1 MSQDKDKT
9 QPAKM
14 PSAIKR
20 PQRQRILE
28 LQQDAV
34 MESVVYM
41 QTTTG
46 NKYHQPT
53 KEAVFQ
59 ADIIRQMVANDWVEG
74 KPEGYNRESALYEQD
89 VLSFVKHT
97 QPEEWDKFC
106 KVFPT
111 EPERHFLEAL
121 VVQLKKADENA
132 TDKASR
138 TFGTLGV
145 LRHGLKIRN
154 ARFSLCQFKPE
165 HSLNPETLA
174 RYQQNICRIVPEL
187 VYSPY
192 ANAEHFAATGQKAK
206 AYRLDL
212 VLFVNGLPVATLE
225 LKSEFKQAVDN
236 AIKQYKR
243 TRLPKDPSTRKPE
256 PLLSFKR
263 GALVHFAVSQYEVY
277 MTTKLA
283 GDDTFFLPFNKG
295 TKDGGAGNDVP
306 DLSDEQQLHR
316 YATDYLW
323 NEVLLPANL
332 LNIIGRFVHLQI
344 EDKEDWQGIKYK
356 KETLI
361 FPRYHQWDVVTNLIG
376 LAIDKGTGNKY
387 LIQHSAG
394 SGKSNSIAWTAHQL
408 STLYDANGSKLF
420 HSVIVVTD
428 RTVLDDQLQDTIYQ
442 FEHADGVVGRI
453 NNKEGDGS
461 KSEKLANALENA
473 QPIIIVTIQ
482 TFPFV
487 LKAIENSTS
496 LKERRYAVIADE
508 AHSSQSG
515 STARQLKEVLMTEEA
530 DDDVEL
536 TSEDILDATI
546 AARRGNANL
555 NYYAFTATPKP
566 KTLELFGRLPNP
578 ELPPSKQNKP
588 EAHFVYS
595 MRQAIE
601 EGFILD
607 VLKNYTNYKVMYQ
620 LAQKI
625 AAEDKEVDSKRA
637 KVKLNQWVRLHDH
650 NVSQKVK
657 VIIEHFKDNVMG
669 LLGGQ
674 AKAMVVTSSRKEA
687 VRYKLAFDNYVAN
700 AQAEN
705 KRGYEAIRALVAFS
719 GEVEFNANDP
729 DSLALIDQKFTEK
742 NMNTGLKGREMRKA
756 FDSDDYQIML
766 VANKFQ
772 TGFDQPKLCAMYVDK
787 KLGGVECVQTLSRL
801 NRVYPGKAETGT
813 FVLDFCNEPDDI
825 LTAFQEYYQTAEL
838 ADVTNPNMVF
848 DLFEKLRTSGIF
860 LWAEVE
866 QFCVAFFSKH
876 KSNAAISNI
885 CHPAK
890 ERWQKRYASAV
901 EAYIKA
907 KDMFERTKK
916 TADAVLIANAENSF
930 KQCKQEKDRLEI
942 FKKDLGSF
950 TRFYEFMSQLVDYDD
965 KELEKLSLYARHL
978 RPLLREKVIEEDEL
992 DLDNVVMSHYRLS
1005 KIRQQD
1011 IELRQDAADYKLQP
1025 VTDIGSAK
1033 AKDKKEEYL
1042 SRIIEK
1048 LNEVFI
1054 TDNLTDKDMINYAY
1068 TVRDKLAEN
1077 AAVMSQ
1083 IANNSREQ
1091 AMLGDFPQAIDD
1103 AILSSSEAHQEQMMQ
1118 LLSDPIRARDFGR
1131 IIFDMLSNF
1140 KRQ

>member
-1 MSQDKDKT
+1 
-9 QPAKM
+9 M
-14 PSAIKR
+14 PRDSTVER
-20 PQRQRILE
+20 
-28 LQQDAV
+28 
-34 MESVVYM
+34 
-41 QTTTG
+41 
-46 NKYHQPT
+46 
-53 KEAVFQ
+53 VFQ
-59 ADIIRQMVANDWVEG
+59 DDIISQMVANGWVQG
-74 KPEGYNRESALYEQD
+74 TGEGYNRESALYEAD
-89 VLSFVKHT
+89 VLDFVKET
-97 QPEEWDKFC
+97 QPKEWEKLC
-106 KVFPT
+106 KVFPNET
-111 EPERHFLEAL
+111 ERHFLEAL
-121 VVQLKKADENA
+121 VAQLRKADVNA
-132 TDKASR
+132 TDQASR
-138 TFGTLGV
+138 SFGTLGV

-165 HSLNPETLA
+165 HNLNPETLA

-192 ANAEHFAATGQKAK
+192 ANKEHLEATGKKAK
-206 AYRLDL
+206 AWRIDL
-212 VLFVNGLPVATLE
+212 VLFVNGLPVSTLE
-225 LKSEFKQAVDN
+225 LKSEFKQAVEN

-243 TRLPKDPSTRKPE
+243 TRLPKDAATKKPE
-256 PLLSFKR
+256 PLLTFKR

-277 MTTKLA
+277 MATKLA

-295 TKDGGAGNDVP
+295 TKEGGAGNDVP
-306 DLSDEQQLHR
+306 TDKNR
-316 YATDYLW
+316 YASDYLW
-323 NEVLLPANL
+323 NEVLVPDNL

-344 EDKEDWQGIKYK
+344 EEKENWEGRKSK

-361 FPRYHQWDVVTNLIG
+361 FPRYHQWDVVTKLINA
-376 LAIDKGTGNKY
+376 AIEEGTGNKY
-387 LIQHSAG
+387 LVQHSAG

-408 STLYDANGSKLF
+408 STLYDSEGNKQF

-461 KSEKLANALENA
+461 KSEKLASALENS

-487 LKAIENSTS
+487 LRAIENSTS
-496 LKERRYAVIADE
+496 LKERSYAVIADE

-536 TSEDILDATI
+536 SSEDILDATI
-546 AARRGNANL
+546 AARKGSANL

-566 KTLELFGRLPNP
+566 KTMELFGRLPKP
-578 ELPPSKQNKP
+578 ELAPSKQNKP
-588 EAHFVYS
+588 KAYHVYS

-620 LAQKI
+620 LAQKME
-625 AAEDKEVDSKRA
+625 AADKEVDSKRA

-650 NVSQKVK
+650 NISQKVK
-657 VIIEHFKDNVMG
+657 VIVEHFKDNVMG

-687 VRYKLAFDNYVAN
+687 VRYKLAFDKYVAD
-700 AQAEN
+700 ALVE
-705 KRGYEAIRALVAFS
+705 KKSGYDAIRAMVAFS

-729 DSLALIDQKFTEK
+729 DSFAYIDQKFTEK
-742 NMNTGLKGREMRKA
+742 SMNPELKKRDMRKA
-756 FDSDDYQIML
+756 FDSDDYQVML

-801 NRVYPGKAETGT
+801 NRIYPSKAQTGT
-813 FVLDFCNEPDDI
+813 FVLDFVNDPEII
-825 LTAFQEYYQTAEL
+825 LESFQEYYQTAEL
-838 ADVTNPNMVF
+838 ADVTNPGMVF
-848 DLFEKLRTSGIF
+848 DLYEKLRTSGIF
-860 LWAEVE
+860 LWSEVE
-866 QFCVAFFSKH
+866 QFCEAFFTKN

-890 ERWQKRYASAV
+890 ERWQKRYTSAV

-907 KDMFERTKK
+907 KEMFERTKK
-916 TADAVLIANAENSF
+916 TGDAVLIANAENSF
-930 KQCKQEKDRLEI
+930 KDCKQEKDRLEI

-1011 IELRQDAADYKLQP
+1011 IQLKEDAPDYQLEP
-1025 VTDIGSAK
+1025 STDIGTAK
-1033 AKDKKEEYL
+1033 AKDKKEEFL
-1042 SRIIEK
+1042 SHILDK

-1054 TDNLTDKDMINYAY
+1054 TDNLSDKDMINYAF
-1068 TVRDKLAEN
+1068 TVRDKLTEN
-1077 AAVMSQ
+1077 EAVMSQ
-1083 IANNSREQ
+1083 IANNTREQ

-1103 AILSSSEAHQEQMMQ
+1103 AILGSNEAHQEQMMQ
-1118 LLSDPIRARDFGR
+1118 LLSDPTKTQQFARV
-1131 IIFDMLSNF
+1131 IFDMLSGV
-1140 KRQ
+1140 KSLA